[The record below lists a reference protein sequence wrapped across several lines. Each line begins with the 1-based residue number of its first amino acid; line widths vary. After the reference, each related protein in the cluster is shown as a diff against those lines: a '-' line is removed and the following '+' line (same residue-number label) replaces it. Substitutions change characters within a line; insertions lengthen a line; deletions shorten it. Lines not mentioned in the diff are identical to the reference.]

1 MDTHSPAD
9 QVETF
14 DADEARA
21 ALAHASVII
30 SSFRWKLRD
39 AGYPFREPPEVDAL
53 LARID
58 RILFPELQ
66 TRVTRKREG
75 PRILQTPAAIAAAEA
90 LHRLSAQG

>member
-1 MDTHSPAD
+1 MQTDPAAPA
-9 QVETF
+9 F
-14 DADEARA
+14 DSDEARA

-39 AGYPFREPPEVDAL
+39 AAYPFREPPEGDAV

-66 TRVTRKREG
+66 TRTIRRRVTV
-75 PRILQTPAAIAAAEA
+75 PAPPPSPAAIAAAELLQA
-90 LHRLSAQG
+90 LR

>member
-1 MDTHSPAD
+1 MDTHSPAN
-9 QVETF
+9 QVEGF

-21 ALAHASVII
+21 ALAHASVLL

-66 TRVTRKREG
+66 TRVTRKRES

>member
-1 MDTHSPAD
+1 MATQSTAPLE
-9 QVETF
+9 VF

-21 ALAHASVII
+21 ALAHASVLL

-53 LARID
+53 VARID

-66 TRVTRKREG
+66 TRVTRKRER

-90 LHRLSAQG
+90 LNRLSAQG